1 MCSLPTARGRQT
13 NTVVACVPFP
23 QLEADRQTQWWR
35 VFPSH
40 RFIIVMVYYGLT
52 LNITNLSGNIYSNFA
67 VNIAFEVLAYI
78 APYLLLD
85 RVGRKPVYCASIL
98 LAGAS
103 CVMAV
108 LPVLLAA
115 PGQSVSGVCVC
126 VCVCVSV

>member
-1 MCSLPTARGRQT
+1 MFR
-13 NTVVACVPFP
+13 
-23 QLEADRQTQWWR
+23 
-35 VFPSH
+35 SH

-98 LAGAS
+98 LAGAA
-103 CVMAV
+103 CVMSV

-115 PGQSVSGVCVC
+115 PGQSVSCVRACVRVCVC
-126 VCVCVSV
+126 A